1 MSGDVDPRLTA
12 GVGMLGRVGAVN
24 VQIRSS
30 DDEQPVVWM
39 AVATFDRDGI
49 EVHEA
54 AAGLAPVDAV
64 MRLCERVIDG
74 GTCVHCG
81 RLAGFEPDHSVAT
94 DTLLDRALGAC
105 WYQWDPE
112 LATFRRSCEGD
123 QP

>member
-24 VQIRSS
+24 VQIRFS

-39 AVATFDRDGI
+39 AVATFERDGR

-54 AAGLAPVDAV
+54 TGALDPTLAVL
-64 MRLCERVIDG
+64 RLCGQLIDG
-74 GTCVHCG
+74 GECQHCH
-81 RLAGFEPDHSVAT
+81 RPTGFEVDHATPT
-94 DTLLDRALGAC
+94 DTVLDRIMDIC

-112 LATFRRSCEGD
+112 LETFRRGCEGS